1 MKFQRNSGL
10 EHATAQASEAA
21 ATPSMKELL
30 AIMIPLATM
39 INSIAWAIAVYLI
52 VREKER
58 ARVEIARLD
67 TEGSGPLLRS
77 TTVAHFPEEEALRER
92 YRQ

>member
-1 MKFQRNSGL
+1 MKFRRNSGL
-10 EHATAQASEAA
+10 ERATVQASGAA

-30 AIMIPLATM
+30 AIMIPIATM
-39 INSIAWAIAVYLI
+39 INSITWAIAVYLI

-58 ARVEIARLD
+58 ARVEIARID
-67 TEGSGPLLRS
+67 AEGSGSLLQS
-77 TTVAHFPEEEALRER
+77 ATIEHFPEEQLLRER

>member
-1 MKFQRNSGL
+1 
-10 EHATAQASEAA
+10 
-21 ATPSMKELL
+21 MKELL

-39 INSIAWAIAVYLI
+39 VNSITWAIAVCLI

-67 TEGSGPLLRS
+67 AEGSSGSPLES
-77 TTVAHFPEEEALRER
+77 ATIDHFPAEQILRER

>member
-1 MKFQRNSGL
+1 MKFRRDNKA
-10 EHATAQASEAA
+10 ERATAPAVG
-21 ATPSMKELL
+21 TTTLSMKELL

-39 INSIAWAIAVYLI
+39 VNSITWAIAVCLI

-67 TEGSGPLLRS
+67 SEGSGGSLLES
-77 TTVAHFPEEEALRER
+77 ATIDHFPAEQILRER